1 MKTQRWLAL
10 VSSLLIIG
18 LFIAPGHSEAV
29 GPPFLTVDNV
39 PVVFQPTTG
48 TGTTTPGTCST
59 SDRTAGYTACFQIP
73 PGTYN
78 RLLVNHVSSTNL
90 ARLLVADT
98 TGSGTSLDLFTLT
111 GVKFQPS
118 PAFTSFQDVSVIY
131 TNTFDAAPNPAGT
144 YLFAM
149 RVGGYFVAGNTN
161 GDNTDIGDEV
171 NLSGFGDFGSGPV
184 FLGSLDTGSFG
195 GPASSV
201 VSFSLSQTQPYQ
213 ANNCNTNTVLNQ
225 CSPTIM
231 QTLMFVEFNGDTLF
245 LTNSS
250 DGAGGDCVVTPP
262 AVPPSP
268 PFGLPPGPV
277 SPCKAREGKIKSFF
291 NGADS
296 ADNRA
301 ANQAGASPST
311 PCETE
316 VCFPPGGGG

>member
-29 GPPFLTVDNV
+29 GPPFLTVDTV
-39 PVVFQPTTG
+39 LVVFQPTTG

-225 CSPTIM
+225 CSPTIT
-231 QTLMFVEFNGDTLF
+231 QTLDFKVWNNDTLF
-245 LTNSS
+245 LTNSINA
-250 DGAGGDCVVTPP
+250 AGTSCDVAPP
-262 AVPPSP
+262 TVPPSP
-268 PFGLPPGPV
+268 PFGLPPGQAN
-277 SPCKAREGKIKSFF
+277 PCKAKSGQINSFLTT
-291 NGADS
+291 NTN
-296 ADNRA
+296 ADNQS
-301 ANQAGASPST
+301 ANQAGAVPFT
-311 PCETE
+311 PCETYT
-316 VCFPPGGGG
+316 CIP

>member
-1 MKTQRWLAL
+1 MKTLRWLAL
-10 VSSLLIIG
+10 VCSLLIIG
-18 LFIAPGHSEAV
+18 LFIAPGPSEAV
-29 GPPFLTVDNV
+29 GPPTLTVNGD

-48 TGTTTPGTCST
+48 TGTTTPGTCSL
-59 SDRTAGYTACFQIP
+59 SDHNAGYTACYQIDTTR
-73 PGTYN
+73 TYGGWSV
-78 RLLVNHVSSTNL
+78 LSISSTNL
-90 ARLLVADT
+90 ARLLVADKD
-98 TGSGTSLDLFTLT
+98 GSGNSLDLFTWT
-111 GVKFQPS
+111 GVKLQPVCTTCFS
-118 PAFTSFQDVSVIY
+118 QTLTATY
-131 TNTFDAAPNPAGT
+131 ENTFDAAPNPAGN

-149 RVGGYFVAGNTN
+149 RIGGYIVAGNKN
-161 GDNTDIGDEV
+161 NDNTDIGDEV
-171 NLSGFGDFGSGPV
+171 VLSGTGSFPLAAN
-184 FLGSLDTGSFG
+184 LGMLDTGMIG
-195 GPASSV
+195 GPASAV

-213 ANNCNTNTVLNQ
+213 SNSCNTNTVLNQ

>member
-1 MKTQRWLAL
+1 MKTLRWLAL
-10 VSSLLIIG
+10 VCSLLIIG
-18 LFIAPGHSEAV
+18 LFIAPGPSEAV
-29 GPPFLTVDNV
+29 GPPTLTVNGD

-48 TGTTTPGTCST
+48 TGTTTPGTCSL
-59 SDRTAGYTACFQIP
+59 SDHNAGYTACYQIDTTR
-73 PGTYN
+73 TYGGWS
-78 RLLVNHVSSTNL
+78 VMSISSTNL
-90 ARLLVADT
+90 GMRDAGMIGGQ
-98 TGSGTSLDLFTLT
+98 GSA
-111 GVKFQPS
+111 V
-118 PAFTSFQDVSVIY
+118 VSV
-131 TNTFDAAPNPAGT
+131 
-144 YLFAM
+144 
-149 RVGGYFVAGNTN
+149 
-161 GDNTDIGDEV
+161 
-171 NLSGFGDFGSGPV
+171 
-184 FLGSLDTGSFG
+184 SL
-195 GPASSV
+195 A
-201 VSFSLSQTQPYQ
+201 QTQPYQ
-213 ANNCNTNTVLNQ
+213 SNSCNTNTVLNQ